1 MERYTLCKPMKN
13 KNQSPCREDLD
24 PLVVAAESLCG
35 ENVVRSP
42 GLLVF
47 WICDP
52 ATGKKLFVKR
62 SRFDGTYGAICM
74 LYAIDDA
81 YSGEKGVTFAP
92 TQLVLSAMAEKET
105 FAAKLAEVHGEWLKK
120 GNE

>member
-13 KNQSPCREDLD
+13 EDQPPCREDLD
-24 PLVVAAESLCG
+24 PLVIAAESLCG
-35 ENVVRSP
+35 ENVVRRP

-52 ATGKKLFVKR
+52 ATEKKLFVKR
-62 SRFDGTYGAICM
+62 SRFDGAYGDICM
-74 LYAIDDA
+74 LSVIDGTD
-81 YSGEKGVTFAP
+81 SVEKSVTFAP
-92 TQLVLSAMAEKET
+92 TQLVLSAMTEKET
-105 FAAKLAEVHGEWLKK
+105 FAAKLAELHGEWLKK